1 MTKPKDKLLQ
11 FSVKNT
17 TQNLLNITD
26 LKLIPT
32 DPLNFYFNVRPYD
45 SKTV

>member
-1 MTKPKDKLLQ
+1 MTKPKDKLLKIL
-11 FSVKNT
+11 VKNT
-17 TQNLLNITD
+17 TQYLLNITD

-32 DPLNFYFNVRPYD
+32 DPLNFQFNVRPYD